1 MGSSQMIEPLPAEP
15 NHGHDAVRKAC
26 DEKPVSS
33 KPSNEYVL
41 VSGHFIICT
50 LLPLKQEASSA
61 NDIFFCVFQ
70 NIAFASF
77 LGFTLLQ
84 TFFTL
89 LARSEAMMA
98 DCAAMSV
105 DAVTYLFN
113 YCAERLKHRKLTEK
127 EKALSHDVLHRR
139 LKLHR
144 LYLELFPPLLSVTT
158 LLTVTVV
165 SLKKAM
171 STLRKGPDDE
181 EEGPDVM
188 IMLVFSAMNL
198 VLDAVNVTCFARA
211 DQAQGLPTTVFQ
223 HHPNPAEGSEIS
235 AELTRLLGQ
244 PKEKE
249 GTSSQYDATD
259 SESHTVESAD
269 DESSQDSEGH
279 LNLNMCS
286 AWTVRYFFSK
296 PFGNRKRLLSLTFY
310 FLRPQNISISARTLF
325 VVSQY
330 L

>member
-1 MGSSQMIEPLPAEP
+1 
-15 NHGHDAVRKAC
+15 
-26 DEKPVSS
+26 
-33 KPSNEYVL
+33 
-41 VSGHFIICT
+41 
-50 LLPLKQEASSA
+50 
-61 NDIFFCVFQ
+61 
-70 NIAFASF
+70 

-84 TFFTL
+84 TFFAL

-113 YCAERLKHRKLTEK
+113 YCAETLKHQKLTEK
-127 EKALSHDVLHRR
+127 EKALPHDVLHRR
-139 LKLHR
+139 RKLYR

-165 SLKKAM
+165 SLKKAI
-171 STLRKGPDDE
+171 STLLEAPDDE
-181 EEGPDVM
+181 EEGPDVT

-223 HHPNPAEGSEIS
+223 HHPIPEGSAIS
-235 AELTRLLGQ
+235 AELTLLLGQ
-244 PKEKE
+244 PKNQKE
-249 GTSSQYDATD
+249 GTFSHYDATD
-259 SESHTVESAD
+259 SESHTVDSTD
-269 DESSQDSEGH
+269 DEASQDSEGH

-286 AWTVRYFFSK
+286 AWTVRYFFLNCICQPK
-296 PFGNRKRLLSLTFY
+296 T
-310 FLRPQNISISARTLF
+310 F
-325 VVSQY
+325 VVAYILFSSSTKYQHICADTLRSITVLVASGIAQLFPDALSAAGADSYGAILVSLIIIVSLIPLMQGLFTTAVEIRDHLVLGRQDSQHRNKIKGAKGTPV